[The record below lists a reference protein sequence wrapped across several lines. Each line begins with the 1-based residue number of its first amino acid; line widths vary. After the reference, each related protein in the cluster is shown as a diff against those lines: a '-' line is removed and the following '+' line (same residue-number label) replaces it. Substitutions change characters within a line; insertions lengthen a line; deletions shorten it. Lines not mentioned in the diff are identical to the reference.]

1 MLTMRPVIWS
11 RTYRLGGGVT
21 LELGRRTLVMGIL
34 NVTPDSFSDG
44 GRYMAVDAAVE
55 HAVRMVRAGA
65 DIIDIGGEST
75 RPGSRPVPADE
86 EIRRVIPVIRAVRE
100 ALPNVP
106 LSIDTYKAETACRAL
121 EAGAHIINDVWGLKA
136 DPEMARTA
144 AEFGCPVVISHNR
157 LEAGGYADIARDVAA
172 ELLDS
177 VRLAAE
183 AGVDPRNIWL
193 DPGIGFV
200 KDYEDNLDMMG
211 RLAELVRLGYPVLL
225 GTSRKRFIR
234 HTLDL
239 PADDVVEGTA
249 ATVALGIAQGC
260 QIVRVHDVDRI
271 VRTVRMTDAIVYRQA
286 EIRGEAGVPW
296 TK

>member
-1 MLTMRPVIWS
+1 MRPVFWS
-11 RTYRLGGGVT
+11 RTYELAGGVN

-44 GRYMAVDAAVE
+44 GRYLAVDAAVE
-55 HAVRMVRAGA
+55 HAVRMVEAGA
-65 DIIDIGGEST
+65 DILDIGGEST
-75 RPGSRPVPADE
+75 RPGHEPVPADE

-100 ALPNVP
+100 ALPHVP
-106 LSIDTYKAETACRAL
+106 LSIDTYKAETARKAL
-121 EAGAHIINDVWGLKA
+121 EAGVHIINDIWGLTA

-157 LEAGGYADIARDVAA
+157 RETGGYADIARDVAA
-172 ELLDS
+172 DLLAS
-177 VRLAAE
+177 VRTALD
-183 AGVDPRNIWL
+183 AGVDPYNIWL
-193 DPGIGFV
+193 DPGIGFA
-200 KDYEDNLDMMG
+200 KEYEDNLDMMG

-260 QIVRVHDVDRI
+260 QVVRVHDVDRI
-271 VRTVRMTDAIVYRQA
+271 VRTVRMTDAVVYRQA
-286 EIRGEAGVPW
+286 DIRGEAGVPW

>member
-1 MLTMRPVIWS
+1 MRPVFWS
-11 RTYRLGGGVT
+11 RTYELAGGVN

-44 GRYMAVDAAVE
+44 GRYLAVDAAVE
-55 HAVRMVRAGA
+55 HAVRMVEAGA
-65 DIIDIGGEST
+65 DILDIGGEST
-75 RPGSRPVPADE
+75 RPGHEPVPADE

-100 ALPNVP
+100 ALPHVP
-106 LSIDTYKAETACRAL
+106 LSIDTYKAETARKAL
-121 EAGAHIINDVWGLKA
+121 EAGVHIINDIWGLTA

-157 LEAGGYADIARDVAA
+157 RETGGYADIARDVAA
-172 ELLDS
+172 DLLAS
-177 VRLAAE
+177 VRTALD
-183 AGVDPRNIWL
+183 AGVDPYNIWL
-193 DPGIGFV
+193 DPGIGFA
-200 KDYEDNLDMMG
+200 KEYEDNLNMMG

-260 QIVRVHDVDRI
+260 QVVRVHDVDRI
-271 VRTVRMTDAIVYRQA
+271 VRTVRMTDAVVYRQA
-286 EIRGEAGVPW
+286 DIRGEAGVPW

>member
-1 MLTMRPVIWS
+1 MRPVFWS
-11 RTYRLGGGVT
+11 RTYELAGGVN

-55 HAVRMVRAGA
+55 HAVRMVEAGA
-65 DIIDIGGEST
+65 DILDIGGEST
-75 RPGSRPVPADE
+75 RPGHEPVPADE

-100 ALPNVP
+100 ALPHVP
-106 LSIDTYKAETACRAL
+106 LSIDTYKAETARKAL
-121 EAGAHIINDVWGLKA
+121 EAGVHIINDIWGLTA

-157 LEAGGYADIARDVAA
+157 RETGGYADIARDVAA
-172 ELLDS
+172 DLLAS
-177 VRLAAE
+177 VRTALD
-183 AGVDPRNIWL
+183 AGVDPYNIWL
-193 DPGIGFV
+193 DPGIGFA
-200 KDYEDNLDMMG
+200 KEYEDNLDMMG

-260 QIVRVHDVDRI
+260 QVVRVHDVDRI
-271 VRTVRMTDAIVYRQA
+271 VRTVRMTDAVVYRQA
-286 EIRGEAGVPW
+286 DIRGEAGVPW

>member
-1 MLTMRPVIWS
+1 MRPVFWS
-11 RTYRLGGGVT
+11 RTYELAGGVN

-44 GRYMAVDAAVE
+44 GRYLAVDAAVE
-55 HAVRMVRAGA
+55 HAVRMVEAGA
-65 DIIDIGGEST
+65 DILDIGGEST
-75 RPGSRPVPADE
+75 RPGHEPVPADE

-100 ALPNVP
+100 ALPHVP
-106 LSIDTYKAETACRAL
+106 LSIDTYKAETARKAL
-121 EAGAHIINDVWGLKA
+121 EAGVHIINDIWGLAA

-157 LEAGGYADIARDVAA
+157 RETGGYADIARDVAA
-172 ELLDS
+172 DLLAS
-177 VRLAAE
+177 VRTALD
-183 AGVDPRNIWL
+183 AGVDPYNIWL
-193 DPGIGFV
+193 DPGIGFA
-200 KDYEDNLDMMG
+200 KEYEDNLDMMG

-239 PADDVVEGTA
+239 PTDDVVEGTA

-260 QIVRVHDVDRI
+260 QVVRVHDVDRI
-271 VRTVRMTDAIVYRQA
+271 VRTVRMTDAVVYRQA
-286 EIRGEAGVPW
+286 DIRGEAGVPW

>member
-1 MLTMRPVIWS
+1 MRPVFWS
-11 RTYRLGGGVT
+11 RTYELAGGVN

-44 GRYMAVDAAVE
+44 GRYLAVDAAVE
-55 HAVRMVRAGA
+55 HAVRMVEAGA
-65 DIIDIGGEST
+65 DILDIGGEST
-75 RPGSRPVPADE
+75 RPGHEPVPADE

-100 ALPNVP
+100 ALPHVP
-106 LSIDTYKAETACRAL
+106 LSIDTYKAETARRAL

-136 DPEMARTA
+136 DPEMTRIA

-157 LEAGGYADIARDVAA
+157 RETGGYADIARDVAA
-172 ELLDS
+172 DLLAS
-177 VRLAAE
+177 VRTALD
-183 AGVDPRNIWL
+183 AGVDPYNIWL
-193 DPGIGFV
+193 DPGIGFA
-200 KDYEDNLDMMG
+200 KEYEDNLDMMG

-260 QIVRVHDVDRI
+260 QVVRVHDVDRI
-271 VRTVRMTDAIVYRQA
+271 VRTVRMTDAVVYRQA
-286 EIRGEAGVPW
+286 DIRGEAGVPW

>member
-1 MLTMRPVIWS
+1 MRPVFWS
-11 RTYRLGGGVT
+11 RTYRLHDGIE
-21 LELGRRTLVMGIL
+21 LELGKRTLVMGIL

-44 GRYMAVDAAVE
+44 GRYTEVDAAVE
-55 HAVRMVRAGA
+55 HAVRMVEAGA
-65 DIIDIGGEST
+65 DILDIGGEST
-75 RPGSRPVPADE
+75 RPGAQPVPADE

-100 ALPNVP
+100 ALPRVP
-106 LSIDTYKAETACRAL
+106 ISIDTYKAETARRAL
-121 EAGAHIINDVWGLKA
+121 EAGAHILNDVWGLKA
-136 DPEMARTA
+136 DPEMAKTA

-157 LEAGGYADIARDVAA
+157 AESAGYADIAREVAA

-177 VRLAAE
+177 VRLALDH
-183 AGVDPRNIWL
+183 GVDPRNIWL
-193 DPGIGFV
+193 DPGIGFA
-200 KDYEDNLDMMG
+200 KETKDNLELMG
-211 RLAELVRLGYPVLL
+211 RLDEIVRLGYPVLL

-239 PADDVVEGTA
+239 PVDDVVEGTA

-271 VRTVRMTDAIVYRQA
+271 VRTVRMTDAICYRQA
-286 EIRGEAGVPW
+286 VVRGEAGVPW

>member
-1 MLTMRPVIWS
+1 MKPVFWS
-11 RTYRLGGGVT
+11 RTYRLGGGIT

-44 GRYMAVDAAVE
+44 GRYMAVDAAVA
-55 HAVRMVRAGA
+55 HAAKMVEAGA
-65 DIIDIGGEST
+65 DILDIGGEST
-75 RPGSRPVPADE
+75 RPGHETVPADE

-100 ALPNVP
+100 ALPHVP
-106 LSIDTYKAETACRAL
+106 LSIDTYKAVTARKAL
-121 EAGAHIINDVWGLKA
+121 EAGAHIINDVWGLTA

-157 LEAGGYADIARDVAA
+157 RETGGYADIAREVSAD
-172 ELLDS
+172 LLRS
-177 VRLAAE
+177 VRMAE
-183 AGVDPRNIWL
+183 GAGVDPYNIWL
-193 DPGIGFV
+193 DPGIGFA
-200 KDYEDNLDMMG
+200 KEYEDNLDMMG

-234 HTLDL
+234 HALDL
-239 PADDVVEGTA
+239 PVDDVVEGTA

-271 VRTVRMTDAIVYRQA
+271 ARTVRMTDAILYRQA
-286 EIRGEAGVPW
+286 DIRGEAGVPW